1 MELDRV
7 VKNKKHQPPH
17 HLGQVAVVDVHG
29 VQKKPAKTLTFSA
42 EMCTS
47 VHMPARHSRYSGRA
61 ECEMTACIG
70 TNQLSGDLRHIH
82 STGQPAYHRLSRPAV
97 TAHQSSTQH

>member
-29 VQKKPAKTLTFSA
+29 VKKKNGKNVNVFGRNVYFVPHANTLGSAKPAEVSKGKLKQ
-42 EMCTS
+42 
-47 VHMPARHSRYSGRA
+47 R
-61 ECEMTACIG
+61 
-70 TNQLSGDLRHIH
+70 
-82 STGQPAYHRLSRPAV
+82 
-97 TAHQSSTQH
+97 

>member
-47 VHMPARHSRYSGRA
+47 CHMP
-61 ECEMTACIG
+61 TLWV
-70 TNQLSGDLRHIH
+70 QLSQQKFPRGNSNRGELTKNGWSEKTVH
-82 STGQPAYHRLSRPAV
+82 T
-97 TAHQSSTQH
+97 TQQKHNSF

>member
-29 VQKKPAKTLTFSA
+29 VQKNPAKTLTFSA

-47 VHMPARHSRYSGRA
+47 LHMPNFTTALQVHRSAGVPECVGAAEETNTRA
-61 ECEMTACIG
+61 GNTAV
-70 TNQLSGDLRHIH
+70 LLPVLLASV
-82 STGQPAYHRLSRPAV
+82 LSR
-97 TAHQSSTQH
+97 

>member
-47 VHMPARHSRYSGRA
+47 VHMPLLLGESAPNLVILKFDALSPSRKRV
-61 ECEMTACIG
+61 
-70 TNQLSGDLRHIH
+70 LSYK
-82 STGQPAYHRLSRPAV
+82 SAV
-97 TAHQSSTQH
+97 TGKRVLSYTSAVTGPT

>member
-7 VKNKKHQPPH
+7 LKHKKHQPPH

-47 VHMPARHSRYSGRA
+47 CHMP
-61 ECEMTACIG
+61 
-70 TNQLSGDLRHIH
+70 
-82 STGQPAYHRLSRPAV
+82 
-97 TAHQSSTQH
+97 QSLAANYENEEKKM

>member
-47 VHMPARHSRYSGRA
+47 LHMPQ
-61 ECEMTACIG
+61 I
-70 TNQLSGDLRHIH
+70 
-82 STGQPAYHRLSRPAV
+82 
-97 TAHQSSTQH
+97 